1 MSQITRGFEVA
12 LAASLLSDAPRCG
25 LRLGASLFHGSRLL
39 SVGCNRWHTHPASHN
54 TKEFDRTLHAEAVA
68 LLRRQHY
75 SVPRRLTLF
84 VARKHEDGSL
94 GCSKPCANCMAL
106 ARLAGVRRIWFYNA
120 MGKPEEV
127 ML

>member
-1 MSQITRGFEVA
+1 MNQVERGMSVA

-68 LLRRQHY
+68 LLRRAHY
-75 SVPRRLTLF
+75 DVPRRLTLY
-84 VARKHEDGSL
+84 VARKREDGTL
-94 GCSKPCANCMAL
+94 GCSRPCANCMAL
-106 ARLAGVRRIWFYNA
+106 ARLAGVRRVYFYDA
-120 MGKPEEV
+120 EGKIKEV
-127 ML
+127 KL